1 MHERR
6 DATPGSASM
15 THRCW
20 TPYLSALILHLAT
33 AADVFVVVTVA
44 AGDQVPDAIDS
55 LWKDG
60 GARRIEL
67 QPISDAA
74 IEKLVETVL
83 EGPVEQSALQ
93 RVVDASQGSLLYAR
107 ELVVGALQEGR
118 LVFDAGLWRLRRRAV
133 SPALSA
139 LVNGRMGALED
150 AERYPLELLALGE
163 PLRLGELAQLT
174 ELGLLE
180 TLESRAMVSVAPG
193 SPDSVIRLSQPL
205 YGEVL
210 RAGLP
215 VLRARNLRLQLA
227 ETVARRSPLTPDDA
241 LRIARWRLD
250 AGTTVAPEYLLAA
263 GRAANVAGDA
273 ELGAQ
278 LGGLALDAGLGLEA
292 VLVIGRAHIIRNRF
306 EAAEG
311 LLAAAE
317 AEARGNSQ
325 AAGYVAQRM
334 HVLYWGL
341 HRVAVAHDFLERA
354 ASWSDA
360 PEWHR
365 RLDPWRLLI
374 SGFVDGV
381 DGDSDSPAPE
391 SSAAGHTNLDA
402 RANRQME
409 LAHVFRLMAS
419 GRIKDAEALVR
430 RIQPQVPMIG
440 NDDAYG
446 LGLALLLGLE
456 GGEDW
461 SALATLPRSS
471 SGTAFGPRIIRL
483 LALARSRSEQCR
495 WLAGAIATH
504 VVGWPKPTDI
514 SRCRMPSAPCSACGR
529 STLASHSSPA
539 T

>member
-1 MHERR
+1 MGR
-6 DATPGSASM
+6 DAERAQVAAAHADPSCAGVIFSGAPGVGRSRLARAVILEAERAGDLTYWTQATASSATIPLGAFAALIPDEVRSEDPLELIRRSTERVRARAAGRDAWLGVDDAQM
-15 THRCW
+15 LD
-20 TPYLSALILHLAT
+20 PVSAALILHLAT

-44 AGDQVPDAIDS
+44 AGDQVPDAVDS

-67 QPISDAA
+67 QPLSDAA
-74 IEKLVETVL
+74 IEKLIETVL

-180 TLESRAMVSVAPG
+180 ALESRAMVSVAPG

-215 VLRARNLRLQLA
+215 VLRARTLRLQLA

-317 AEARGNSQ
+317 AEARGDSQ

-341 HRVAVAHDFLERA
+341 HRVAVAHDFSSARSLVRR
-354 ASWSDA
+354 
-360 PEWHR
+360 PGWHR

-381 DGDSDSPAPE
+381 DGYSDSPAPE
-391 SSAAGHTNLDA
+391 SSAAVPTNLDA

-419 GRIKDAEALVR
+419 GRIKDGR
-430 RIQPQVPMIG
+430 RSYAV
-440 NDDAYG
+440 
-446 LGLALLLGLE
+446 
-456 GGEDW
+456 
-461 SALATLPRSS
+461 SS
-471 SGTAFGPRIIRL
+471 RKF
-483 LALARSRSEQCR
+483 Q
-495 WLAGAIATH
+495 
-504 VVGWPKPTDI
+504 
-514 SRCRMPSAPCSACGR
+514 
-529 STLASHSSPA
+529 
-539 T
+539 